1 MERKLWK
8 LLFPDAGADEAQLE
22 ADARRAVAEA
32 IGLELTDRYFAKL
45 PALREMLDADLSA
58 ALAGDPAAENAREII
73 CCYPGFYAVAVHRLA
88 HALRE
93 LGVPLLPRRMAER
106 AHSATG
112 IDIHP
117 GAVIGPGFFIDHGT
131 GVVIGE
137 TAEIGK
143 GVKLYQG
150 VTLGAL
156 STRGGQSLR
165 GIRRHPTVEDDV
177 TVYANATILG
187 GDTVIGRGSI
197 IGANV
202 FLTESVAPG
211 TLVTT
216 APPQLR
222 FRRITE

>member
-1 MERKLWK
+1 MERKLWRM
-8 LLFPDAGADEAQLE
+8 LFPAAGAEPAVLEGEARSAVLE
-22 ADARRAVAEA
+22 TIGPAMTEKFWAE
-32 IGLELTDRYFAKL
+32 IPRI
-45 PALREMLDADLSA
+45 RSILDADLAA
-58 ALAGDPAAENAREII
+58 ALAGDPAAESEAEII
-73 CCYPGFYAVAVHRLA
+73 ACYPGFYTTAVHRMA
-88 HALRE
+88 HILWE
-93 LGVPLLPRRMAER
+93 LGVPLLPRAMAER

-117 GAVIGPGFFIDHGT
+117 GALIGSGFFIDHGT

-137 TAEIGK
+137 TAVIGAN
-143 GVKLYQG
+143 VRLYQG

-165 GIRRHPTVEDDV
+165 GRKRHPTVEDDV
-177 TVYANATILG
+177 TVYANATVLG

-202 FLTESVAPG
+202 FLTESVAPF
-211 TLVTT
+211 TQVTA

-222 FRRITE
+222 FRKIGE